1 MIGEEPMANAAA
13 ARIRVTGLVQGVF
26 YRASTRDAA
35 IRLGL
40 SGWVRNASDG
50 SVEVFAEGEAETVRK
65 LVDWCRQGPPSAVVR
80 EVSVD
85 WSEPVGEQGF
95 SITW

>member
-1 MIGEEPMANAAA
+1 MNGEEPMENAAA

-26 YRASTRDAA
+26 FRASTRDAA

-40 SGWVRNASDG
+40 SGWVRNAPDG
-50 SVEVFAEGEAETVRK
+50 SVEIFAEGEAGTVRK
-65 LVDWCRQGPPSAVVR
+65 FIDWCRQGPPSAVVR
-80 EVSVD
+80 DVSVT
-85 WSEPVGEQGF
+85 WSEPAGEQGF